1 MVILGKEPIIVDTG
15 APIHTQSWFRQ
26 VSSLVDPQDI
36 RWIYLSHDDGD
47 HTGSLH
53 RLLELAPNATLVVN
67 FFITERL
74 ALEQALPLDR
84 MIWLG
89 PDDDLDA
96 GDRRLH
102 LIVPPIFDGP
112 TTRALY
118 DESTSVLWAVDS
130 FAALAPGPCSTSP
143 TCHATSTTKPS
154 RSSAAGSP
162 SGRTATARDRPRTS
176 VRRPARPRAR
186 LTRPRGGPIARRR
199 HRREVGPML
208 EEPSP
213 APAHLEARRR
223 PGLVTSSR
231 SLTAS
236 PVAAHLS
243 LEVSGRLTYR
253 GETDLAGLITATARQ
268 VADPRVRPGRHCA
281 SPAELLSAAG
291 VPASGG

>member
-1 MVILGKEPIIVDTG
+1 MQPDSAHLTQPQAPDVMPHLVAPDTYLIPNLYQAGPDAFLPVNSMVMLGKEPIVVDTG
-15 APIHTQSWFRQ
+15 APIHTESWFRQ
-26 VSSLVDPQDI
+26 VFSLVDPEDI

-89 PDDDLDA
+89 PDDHLDA

-130 FAALAPGPCSTSP
+130 FAALAPGAVFDVADVPRDLYDETFAQLNSLISP
-143 TCHATSTTKPS
+143 WHQWLDPVKYARHVDRVEGLRPDAVA
-154 RSSAAGSP
+154 SAHGPVLKGTAITDAFARVRAMAGQ
-162 SGRTATARDRPRTS
+162 
-176 VRRPARPRAR
+176 
-186 LTRPRGGPIARRR
+186 PI
-199 HRREVGPML
+199 V
-208 EEPSP
+208 EP
-213 APAHLEARRR
+213 
-223 PGLVTSSR
+223 PGQTL
-231 SLTAS
+231 LDEL
-236 PVAAHLS
+236 VAA
-243 LEVSGRLTYR
+243 V
-253 GETDLAGLITATARQ
+253 
-268 VADPRVRPGRHCA
+268 VAAA
-281 SPAELLSAAG
+281 S
-291 VPASGG
+291 